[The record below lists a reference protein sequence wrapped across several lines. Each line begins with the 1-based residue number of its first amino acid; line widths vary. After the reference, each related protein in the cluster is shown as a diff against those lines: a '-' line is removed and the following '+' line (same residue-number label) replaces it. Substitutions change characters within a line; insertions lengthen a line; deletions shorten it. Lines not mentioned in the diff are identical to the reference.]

1 MKLENLAHHI
11 NLCVKANNGI
21 KLASWLS
28 TNEPDH
34 VDALRKANIGSTRDS
49 LSKKYMNKFASPWDE
64 ICIAH
69 LLAVIAIS
77 ENRMEDAYKEQAS
90 MVNAFLRFFGVQTNW
105 VLTPLWVV
113 LTELRQL
120 AHDGDVELYN
130 QQKLTTCCED
140 AARICNKAFT
150 MCVTDRTSQP
160 AESRKWGVYRAVN
173 IVLKCYFKV
182 NRTNLSKNVIR
193 AIEANSDIPS
203 LEQFEMTDQ
212 VTYRYYQGL
221 LALLDENYSRAEG
234 ELSFAFEHCH
244 YSSPR
249 NQERILTFL
258 IPLRMMK
265 GSFPTVRLLK
275 RFPSLEGLYG
285 RFLKSIREGNIVEFD
300 RALLDLE
307 ARLVQL
313 NIWLMIV
320 KVREITVSRVFRK
333 CWLVLNKPSRV
344 SIPAF
349 HAALKVAGNHSD
361 ALSYYV
367 QHYAQVKA
375 RPEDCLMVGI
385 TNKEMDIEV
394 LSNKSKEKEMVHI
407 PLDPPLMNAKEARAR
422 LVNMTWEAIE
432 GLGMSRYQ
440 VNTYQFDVQQAFTIF
455 ACLCMYYVFLAPKEY
470 IPYEPFFASI
480 DPFFKIFCMSL
491 PVFAHTL
498 ENQLFMVPLLKK
510 HRVRS
515 RKLRS
520 KWIFA
525 CLVSGGPA
533 IARFKKLVAQEKQRL
548 DEEMKKL

>member
-221 LALLDENYSRAEG
+221 LALLDENYSRVRETSDPPVYAYICPQAEG

-349 HAALKVAGNHSD
+349 HAALKVAGSPMEI
-361 ALSYYV
+361 A
-367 QHYAQVKA
+367 
-375 RPEDCLMVGI
+375 
-385 TNKEMDIEV
+385 
-394 LSNKSKEKEMVHI
+394 
-407 PLDPPLMNAKEARAR
+407 EA
-422 LVNMTWEAIE
+422 E
-432 GLGMSRYQ
+432 
-440 VNTYQFDVQQAFTIF
+440 
-455 ACLCMYYVFLAPKEY
+455 
-470 IPYEPFFASI
+470 
-480 DPFFKIFCMSL
+480 
-491 PVFAHTL
+491 
-498 ENQLFMVPLLKK
+498 
-510 HRVRS
+510 
-515 RKLRS
+515 
-520 KWIFA
+520 
-525 CLVSGGPA
+525 CLVANS
-533 IARFKKLVAQEKQRL
+533 IFKGFIKGYISHDTQLVVLAKTDAFPRL
-548 DEEMKKL
+548 GVRVLRNGF